1 MMKLRLSVEEL
12 TMLVARQLANLLVY
26 NQERDG
32 PILEEQVPVALEAT
46 EWCLS
51 HSRNKYYRFDG
62 ELIFTP
68 FHTGENTIFLYHLSR
83 GIGVNNGLRD
93 LADRVY
99 YLNKILNGV
108 DMYHEVRLPSIFD
121 LDHPLGTV
129 LGRATYA
136 DYFLFSQN
144 CTVGNNRGVYPT
156 FSEFV
161 TLCAGATV
169 IGCSHIGRNSII
181 SASTFVK
188 DEDIPDNAIVFGSS
202 PHLVIKTRKET
213 EMRDFFSQWIYNS
226 PYEP

>member
-1 MMKLRLSVEEL
+1 MKLRLSVEEV
-12 TMLVARQLANLLVY
+12 TMLVTHQLANLLIY
-26 NQERDG
+26 DPKTDG
-32 PILEEQVPVALEAT
+32 PILEQQVPVALQAT

-51 HSRNKYYRFDG
+51 HSRNKYYRLDG

-83 GIGVNNGLRD
+83 SIGVDNGPRD

-108 DMYHEVRLPSIFD
+108 DLYHEVQLPSIFD

-136 DYFLFSQN
+136 DYFSFSQN
-144 CTVGNNRGVYPT
+144 CTVGNNRGIYPT
-156 FSEFV
+156 FSESV
-161 TLCAGATV
+161 TLCAGASV
-169 IGCSHIGRNSII
+169 IGCSHIGRNCII
-181 SASTFVK
+181 GASTFVK
-188 DEDIPDNAIVFGSS
+188 DEDIPDNSMVFGSS

-213 EMRDFFSQWIYNS
+213 EMRDFFSQWIYNGLYA
-226 PYEP
+226 P